1 MAPSPS
7 REKRPTPADTV
18 DILLTLPPQ
27 MLDEILSR
35 LPIRDIVRTSA
46 LSRSWRHRWKA
57 LPSIGL
63 TWPAQHVVARE
74 AVKAVLHCY
83 PGRIQRFSALVG
95 KGSARSLGVWFRKL
109 ASCGIEYLY
118 LDGAYIFPLH
128 VSVFALASLTSLEL
142 CECRVPGL
150 PNGFMGFP
158 NLTKLKLF
166 MVELPAGGEYHLQ
179 DIIAKSP
186 LIEDLY
192 LGDARTL
199 SDTMNLW
206 VIQAPN
212 LRHLTLASSD
222 DYGWILGDFPL
233 LEYALIDLGKYLS
246 GRDFG
251 TLLGKLCHAKMLEIY
266 TCHSIPIMVGSDQK
280 QIVEANGD
288 FQNKQW
294 SESMFANLQ
303 EVQIKDIGF
312 YSNEMSFIE
321 LVLSKARLLRRL
333 SIRLDVEC
341 LIPKEEVLDV
351 LLKYSKA
358 SPNVEVGLEDIDD
371 DMDMGIETDLEESTD
386 DDS

>member
-1 MAPSPS
+1 
-7 REKRPTPADTV
+7 
-18 DILLTLPPQ
+18 

-35 LPIRDIVRTSA
+35 LPIRDIVRTSV
-46 LSRSWRHRWKA
+46 LSRFWRHRWKA
-57 LPSIGL
+57 LPSIDL

-95 KGSARSLGVWFRKL
+95 KGLARSLGVWFRKL

-118 LDGAYIFPLH
+118 LDGACIFPLH

-166 MVELPAGGEYHLQ
+166 MVEFPAGGEYHLQ

-192 LGDARTL
+192 LGEARTL

-206 VIQAPN
+206 AIQAPN

-222 DYGWILGDFPL
+222 NYGWILGDFPL

-251 TLLGKLCHAKMLEIY
+251 MLLGKLYHAKMLEIY
-266 TCHSIPIMVGSDQK
+266 TCHSIPVCAPFLTCSS
-280 QIVEANGD
+280 A
-288 FQNKQW
+288 
-294 SESMFANLQ
+294 AL
-303 EVQIKDIGF
+303 
-312 YSNEMSFIE
+312 
-321 LVLSKARLLRRL
+321 
-333 SIRLDVEC
+333 
-341 LIPKEEVLDV
+341 
-351 LLKYSKA
+351 
-358 SPNVEVGLEDIDD
+358 
-371 DMDMGIETDLEESTD
+371 T
-386 DDS
+386 